1 MESIKNQIEKMQAQL
16 SELSVERILK
26 IEQSTT
32 ENSQRITSLEL
43 ALENQK
49 YNESTDLDRVES
61 QEVVFMKF

>member
-43 ALENQK
+43 ALEN
-49 YNESTDLDRVES
+49 LDRVES